1 MVLNKRSQCNCIEK
15 ISLVLKTLIW
25 CLIISPTLYH
35 LEIIR
40 SSQGLHHRASCGIE
54 NQLLLILWTIARGK
68 ALTRPLE
75 KIIRIIIT
83 RIDYISQKI
92 DYQR

>member
-1 MVLNKRSQCNCIEK
+1 MALNKRSQCNCIEK

-25 CLIISPTLYH
+25 CLIISLTLYH
-35 LEIIR
+35 LEIVH
-40 SSQGLHHRASCGIE
+40 SSQGLLHRASYGIE

-68 ALTRPLE
+68 AFARLLE
-75 KIIRIIIT
+75 KIIKIIT

-92 DYQR
+92 DSQS